1 MVLIVATLAL
11 VALMLLAR
19 HFVPVLRDEEGH
31 RVLSPVGVRTID
43 RKEERDPSRR

>member
-19 HFVPVLRDEEGH
+19 GFVPVLRDEEGAY
-31 RVLSPVGVRTID
+31 SPVRNRALN
-43 RKEERDPSRR
+43 RKEGRNGAGR